1 MQAGETE
8 GLLDNNKIIEEI
20 WEEKKES
27 GNFYAR
33 ACEKSTEIKGKQKK
47 KECRLQ
53 PINKKC
59 FPALSQTEETK
70 FQNIQNVQ
78 EIEHNK
84 EDIPATKFL
93 SNIFTASFKP
103 VKRKLK
109 KLTKLQK

>member
-84 EDIPATKFL
+84 EDIPATKFYPTFL
-93 SNIFTASFKP
+93 LLHLNP
-103 VKRKLK
+103 
-109 KLTKLQK
+109 